1 MLRTTGTIGIVEPL
15 DIADDDRALEQFNK
29 SVCFENVLCLTGSIQ
44 PRETDT
50 PGHATYS
57 VGTT

>member
-1 MLRTTGTIGIVEPL
+1 MMVE
-15 DIADDDRALEQFNK
+15 DIADDGRALEQFNK

-44 PRETDT
+44 PREMDT